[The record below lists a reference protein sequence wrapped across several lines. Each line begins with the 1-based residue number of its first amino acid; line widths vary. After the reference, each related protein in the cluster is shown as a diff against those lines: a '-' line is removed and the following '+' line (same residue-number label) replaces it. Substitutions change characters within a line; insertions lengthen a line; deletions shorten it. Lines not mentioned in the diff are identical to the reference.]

1 MVSFI
6 MPAWKRSYLHQAIK
20 SILSQEYTDF
30 ELVVVDD
37 ASPENLEEV
46 VREFYDSRIIYKRN
60 KKSTKLKYIMLN
72 HML

>member
-6 MPAWKRSYLHQAIK
+6 MPAWKRSFLQQAIK
-20 SILSQEYTDF
+20 SVLAQEYTDF

-46 VREFYDSRIIYKRN
+46 VRTFNDSRII
-60 KKSTKLKYIMLN
+60 
-72 HML
+72 